1 MRQILRLMTLL
12 ALLVITFTTEAAVGD
27 VWKSGNLWYR
37 IADDNVCEVIA
48 PPSGE
53 QPYTGAINIPGM
65 VNGPSGSF
73 TVARI
78 ADNAFRRSGS
88 GGITS
93 ISFVGSIREIG
104 SNAFAYSYIQSIEFP
119 NSPQLTSIGSE
130 AFGKCCQL
138 KSIKISAMMRAQFPY
153 DAFYG
158 CDSLQSF
165 SVASGNPNYKD
176 IDGVLFSRS
185 KLIRYTTGRT
195 AEKYEFPESCTEI
208 GALAFES
215 ANHLKEII
223 IPDRI
228 TNLGDSCFWECD
240 SVNRIE
246 IGIGIK
252 TIPPYAFFATGE
264 NVSLRIGNNVE
275 EIGPHAFDYCD
286 ISQPVSIPSSVKKIG
301 AFGFYGTNMAEVTL
315 PEGIEIEIAGFR
327 GSGIERL
334 TLPADIKLG
343 DGVFSSCL
351 FLGSLT
357 ISEGVKSIPEA
368 TFATCGSLRKINFP
382 ASVEYIGPRVLLNCP
397 SLQEINVAA
406 GNPNYMTEN
415 GVLFTKNKRSLIAYP
430 QKREASYEVPY
441 GVREI
446 QGGAFYGS
454 SYLERITIPFT
465 VDTIAS
471 QAFFGCEKLQEIKIP
486 ERIKTLTT
494 QVLAGCG
501 NLYKADLPEKLETIG
516 SGAFLGCEIL
526 HDIKLPA
533 GLKTIG
539 NQAFKSALTSYNLV
553 LPESLDSIGN
563 NAFEFSGIG
572 ISTPELII
580 PASVTK
586 WGSYSFLKAGS
597 HKKVTILANCP
608 VPDCAFQLHTGIE
621 EVYIA
626 GSVKKIGRGIFD
638 SYPTYRSIKKITL
651 EEGITEIEGAAFP
664 GLYTDF
670 KLPNSVV
677 KVKDYVCNSPN
688 LKNLELGSGLEE
700 IGYLGHDV
708 TNLSLI
714 VSRAEIPPI
723 VNTEYDMFAPEEVY
737 NKATLYVPEASI
749 DYYKQAPYWSR
760 FLNIKSIEKDLAG
773 VDTPMADNITITV
786 NGNEINVTG
795 YDGNISVTN
804 LAGRTVYNG
813 PATTV
818 AVSESGLYIVRAADK
833 TWKLMVK

>member
-78 ADNAFRRSGS
+78 ADNAFRYGNN
-88 GGITS
+88 ITS

-104 SNAFAYSYIQSIEFP
+104 SNAFAYSKIQSIEFP
-119 NSPQLTSIGSE
+119 NSPQLVSIGKK
-130 AFGKCCQL
+130 AFSDCSSL
-138 KSIKISAMMRAQFPY
+138 KTVKISAMMRAQFPS
-153 DAFYG
+153 DAFND
-158 CDSLQSF
+158 CDSIQSF

-176 IDGVLFSRS
+176 IDGVLYSGS
-185 KLIRYTTGRT
+185 KLIRYTTGRK
-195 AEKYEFPESCTEI
+195 AEKYEFPESCTAI
-208 GALAFES
+208 GAYAFQES
-215 ANHLKEII
+215 KHLTEII
-223 IPDRI
+223 IPDHI
-228 TNLGDSCFWECD
+228 TTLEDHCFWGCD
-240 SVNRIE
+240 SVKE
-246 IGIGIK
+246 IQIGRGVKI
-252 TIPPYAFFATGE
+252 IPSYAFAFTGE
-264 NVSLRIGNNVE
+264 NVRVILGNNVE
-275 EIGPHAFDYCD
+275 EIGSNAFDYCD
-286 ISQPVSIPSSVKKIG
+286 ITQSLSIPSSVKKIG
-301 AFGFYGTNMAEVTL
+301 AFGFYGTNMAEVIL
-315 PEGIEIEIAGFR
+315 PEGIELEFCAFR
-327 GSGIERL
+327 GSGIETL
-334 TLPADIKLG
+334 TLPANVKLG

-351 FLGSLT
+351 FLGQLT

-368 TFATCGSLRKINFP
+368 TFATCGSLRRINFP

-397 SLQEINVAA
+397 NLQEINVAP

-430 QKREASYEVPY
+430 PTKKEVSYEVPY

-454 SYLERITIPFT
+454 SYLEKITMPFT

-471 QAFFGCEKLQEIKIP
+471 QAFFGCKNLQEIKIP
-486 ERIKTLTT
+486 ERIKTLTP

-501 NLYKADLPEKLETIG
+501 NLYKAELPEKLETIG
-516 SGAFLGCEIL
+516 SSAFLGCEIL

-539 NQAFKSALTSYNLV
+539 DQAFKGAFTSYNLV

-563 NAFEFSGIG
+563 NAFEFTGIG

-586 WGSYSFLKAGS
+586 WGIKSFFKGGS
-597 HKKVTILANCP
+597 HKKVSIYANCP
-608 VPDCAFQLHTGIE
+608 VPDCAFQLNTGIE
-621 EVYIA
+621 EVYIS
-626 GSVKKIGRGIFD
+626 GSVKQIGRSIFD
-638 SYPTYRSIKKITL
+638 SFPQFCTLKKVIL
-651 EEGITEIEGAAFP
+651 EEGITEIGGNAFP
-664 GLYTDF
+664 GLYTDY

-677 KVKDYVCNSPN
+677 KVGDYVCNSPN
-688 LKNLELGSGLEE
+688 LKNLELGSSLEE

-708 TNLSLI
+708 TDLSII
-714 VSRAEIPPI
+714 VSRAEIPPV
-723 VNTEYDMFAPEEVY
+723 VNTEYDMFAPTEVY
-737 NKATLYVPEASI
+737 SKATLYIPEASI

-773 VDTPMADNITITV
+773 VDSPVADNLTV
-786 NGNEINVTG
+786 TVSGNEISVNG

-818 AVSESGLYIVRAADK
+818 AVSESGLYIVRAADR

>member
-53 QPYTGAINIPGM
+53 QPYTGAISIPGI
-65 VNGPSGSF
+65 VSGPSGNF

-78 ADNAFRRSGS
+78 ATDAFRSS
-88 GGITS
+88 AITS
-93 ISFVGSIREIG
+93 ISFAGSIREIG
-104 SNAFAYSYIQSIEFP
+104 SNAFAYTHIQSIEFP
-119 NSPQLTSIGSE
+119 NSPQLTSIGKN
-130 AFGKCCQL
+130 AFYSSRL
-138 KSIKISAMMRAQFPY
+138 KTVKISAMMRAEFPS
-153 DAFYG
+153 DAFEG

-176 IDGVLFSRS
+176 IDGVLYSRS
-185 KLIRYTTGRT
+185 KLIRYTTGRK
-195 AEKYEFPESCTEI
+195 AKKYEFPESCTEI
-208 GALAFES
+208 GAYAFEA
-215 ANHLKEII
+215 ANHLTEVI
-223 IPDRI
+223 IPDHI
-228 TNLGDSCFWECD
+228 TALEDRCFYSCD

-246 IGIGIK
+246 IGSGVK
-252 TIPPYAFFATGE
+252 NIPPYAFFATGE
-264 NVSLRIGNNVE
+264 NVSLRIGYNVE

-286 ISQPVSIPSSVKKIG
+286 ISQPVRIPSSVKKIG
-301 AFGFYGTNMAEVTL
+301 AFGFYGTNMDEVTL
-315 PEGIEIEIAGFR
+315 PEGIEIETAGFR

-334 TLPADIKLG
+334 TIPANIKLG

-351 FLGSLT
+351 FLNTLT
-357 ISEGVKSIPEA
+357 ISDGVKNIPEA
-368 TFATCGSLRKINFP
+368 TFAACGSLRKINFP

-397 SLQEINVAA
+397 SLQEINVAP
-406 GNPNYMTEN
+406 GNLNYMTEN

-430 QKREASYEVPY
+430 PTKKEVSYEVPY

-454 SYLERITIPFT
+454 SYLEKISLPFT

-471 QAFFGCEKLQEIKIP
+471 QAFSACENLQEIKIP

-501 NLYKADLPEKLETIG
+501 NLYKVELPEKLETIG
-516 SGAFLGCEIL
+516 SGAFLGCDIL

-539 NQAFKSALTSYNLV
+539 ASAFKGAFTGYNLV

-563 NAFEFSGIG
+563 NAFELSGIG
-572 ISTPELII
+572 ATKELVI

-586 WGSYSFLKAGS
+586 WGGRAFLKGGS
-597 HKKVTILANCP
+597 HKNVTILANCP
-608 VPDCAFQLHTGIE
+608 VPDFAFQLNTGIE

-626 GSVKKIGRGIFD
+626 GSVKKIGFGAFD
-638 SYPTYRSIKKITL
+638 TRPEYASIKKITL
-651 EEGITEIEGAAFP
+651 EEGITEIGIGALP

-723 VNTEYDMFAPEEVY
+723 VNTEYDMFAPNEVY

-773 VDTPMADNITITV
+773 VDSPMADNITVTV

>member
-78 ADNAFRRSGS
+78 ADNAFRYGNN
-88 GGITS
+88 ITS

-104 SNAFAYSYIQSIEFP
+104 SNAFAYTHIQSIEFP
-119 NSPQLTSIGSE
+119 NSPQLTSIGKN
-130 AFGKCCQL
+130 AFYSSRL
-138 KSIKISAMMRAQFPY
+138 KTVKISAMMRAKFPS
-153 DAFYG
+153 DAFYR

-176 IDGVLFSRS
+176 IDGVLYSGS
-185 KLIRYTTGRT
+185 KLIRYTPGRK

-208 GALAFES
+208 GEYAFES
-215 ANHLKEII
+215 ANNLTEII
-223 IPDRI
+223 IPDHI
-228 TNLGDSCFWECD
+228 TTLEDCCFFSCEN
-240 SVNRIE
+240 VNKIQ
-246 IGIGIK
+246 IGRGVKI
-252 TIPPYAFFATGE
+252 IPPYAFMGSGE
-264 NVSLRIGNNVE
+264 NVSLQIGDNVE

-315 PEGIEIEIAGFR
+315 PEGIEIGFGGFR
-327 GSGIERL
+327 GAGIERL

-351 FLGSLT
+351 FLSTLT

-368 TFATCGSLRKINFP
+368 TFATCGSLRRINFP

-397 SLQEINVAA
+397 NLQEINVAP

-430 QKREASYEVPY
+430 VQKREASYEVPY

-454 SYLERITIPFT
+454 SYLEKITIPFT

-501 NLYKADLPEKLETIG
+501 NLYKAELPEKLETIG
-516 SGAFLGCEIL
+516 SGAFLGCDIL

-539 NQAFKSALTSYNLV
+539 NQAFKGAFTGYNLV

-563 NAFEFSGIG
+563 NAFEFTGIG

-608 VPDCAFQLHTGIE
+608 VPDFAFQLNTGIE

-626 GSVKKIGRGIFD
+626 GSVKKIGRSIFD
-638 SYPTYRSIKKITL
+638 SYPNLCTIKKITL
-651 EEGITEIEGAAFP
+651 EEGITEIGQNAFP
-664 GLYTDF
+664 GLYTDY

-677 KVKDYVCNSPN
+677 KVGDYVCNSPN

-714 VSRAEIPPI
+714 VSRSEIPPI

-773 VDTPMADNITITV
+773 VDTPMADNLTVTV

>member
-1 MRQILRLMTLL
+1 MTLL
-12 ALLVITFTTEAAVGD
+12 TLLVMTFTTEAAVGD

-78 ADNAFRRSGS
+78 ADDAFRTNDIN

-104 SNAFAYSYIQSIEFP
+104 KNAFAYTKIQSIEFP
-119 NSPQLTSIGSE
+119 NSPQLTSIGKR
-130 AFGKCCQL
+130 AFFACSRL
-138 KSIKISAMMRAQFPY
+138 KTVKISAMMRAKFPS
-153 DAFYG
+153 DAFYR

-176 IDGVLFSRS
+176 IDGVLYSGS
-185 KLIRYTTGRT
+185 KLIRYTPGRK

-208 GALAFES
+208 GEYAFES
-215 ANHLKEII
+215 ANNLTEII
-223 IPDRI
+223 IPDHI
-228 TNLGDSCFWECD
+228 TTLEDRCFFSCEN
-240 SVNRIE
+240 VNKIQ
-246 IGIGIK
+246 IGRGVKI
-252 TIPPYAFFATGE
+252 IPPYAFMGSGE
-264 NVSLRIGNNVE
+264 NVSLQIGDNVE
-275 EIGPHAFDYCD
+275 EIGNNAFDYCD
-286 ISQPVSIPSSVKKIG
+286 IVQPVTIPSSVKKIG
-301 AFGFYGTNMAEVTL
+301 ALAFYGTNMDEVTL
-315 PEGIEIEIAGFR
+315 PEGIEIGFGGFR
-327 GSGIERL
+327 GAGIERL

-351 FLGSLT
+351 FLSTLT
-357 ISEGVKSIPEA
+357 ISEGVKSLPEA
-368 TFATCGSLRKINFP
+368 TFAVCGSLRKINFP
-382 ASVEYIGPRVLLNCP
+382 ASVEYIGPRVLINCP
-397 SLQEINVAA
+397 SLQEINVAP

-430 QKREASYEVPY
+430 VQKREASYEVPY

-454 SYLERITIPFT
+454 SYLEKITIPFT

-501 NLYKADLPEKLETIG
+501 NLYKAELPEKLETIG
-516 SGAFLGCEIL
+516 SGAFLGCDIL

-539 NQAFKSALTSYNLV
+539 NQAFKGAFTGYNLV

-563 NAFEFSGIG
+563 NAFEFTGIG

-608 VPDCAFQLHTGIE
+608 VPDFAFQLNTGIE

-626 GSVKKIGRGIFD
+626 GSVKKIGRSIFD
-638 SYPTYRSIKKITL
+638 SYPNLCTIKKITL
-651 EEGITEIEGAAFP
+651 EEGITEIGQNAFP
-664 GLYTDF
+664 GLYTDY

-677 KVKDYVCNSPN
+677 KVGDYVCNSPN

-700 IGYLGHDV
+700 IGYLGHAV

-714 VSRAEIPPI
+714 VSRAEIPP
-723 VNTEYDMFAPEEVY
+723 VVKTSHDGMFVPEEVY

-773 VDTPMADNITITV
+773 VDTPMADNLTVTV

-804 LAGRTVYNG
+804 LSGRTVYNG

>member
-1 MRQILRLMTLL
+1 MTLL
-12 ALLVITFTTEAAVGD
+12 ALLAITFTTEAAVGD

-78 ADNAFRRSGS
+78 ADDAFRTNDTNGR
-88 GGITS
+88 ITS

-104 SNAFAYSYIQSIEFP
+104 KNAFAYTKIQSIEFP
-119 NSPQLTSIGSE
+119 NSPQLTSIGKH
-130 AFGKCCQL
+130 AFYACSRL
-138 KSIKISAMMRAQFPY
+138 KTVKISAMMRAELPP
-153 DAFYG
+153 DAFNR
-158 CDSLQSF
+158 CDSLQTF

-185 KLIRYTTGRT
+185 KLIRYPIGRKS
-195 AEKYEFPESCTEI
+195 EKYEFPESCTEI
-208 GALAFES
+208 GEYAFES
-215 ANHLKEII
+215 ANNLTEII
-223 IPDRI
+223 IPDHI
-228 TNLGDSCFWECD
+228 TTLEDRCFFSCEN
-240 SVNRIE
+240 VNKIQ
-246 IGIGIK
+246 IGRGVKI
-252 TIPPYAFFATGE
+252 IPPYAFMGSGE
-264 NVSLRIGNNVE
+264 NVSLQIGDNVE
-275 EIGPHAFDYCD
+275 EIGNNAFDLCD
-286 ISQPVSIPSSVKKIG
+286 LAGTVIIPSSVKKIG
-301 AFGFYGTNMAEVTL
+301 ALAFYGTNMNEVTL
-315 PEGIEIEIAGFR
+315 PEGIEIGFGGFR
-327 GSGIERL
+327 GAGIERL

-351 FLGSLT
+351 FLSTLR
-357 ISEGVKSIPEA
+357 ISEGVKSLPEA
-368 TFATCGSLRKINFP
+368 TFAVCGSLRKINFP
-382 ASVEYIGPRVLLNCP
+382 ASVEYIGPRVLINCP
-397 SLQEINVAA
+397 SLQEINVAP

-430 QKREASYEVPY
+430 VQKREASYEVPY

-454 SYLERITIPFT
+454 SYLEKITIPFT

-501 NLYKADLPEKLETIG
+501 NLYKAELPEKLETIG
-516 SGAFLGCEIL
+516 SGAFLGCDIL

-539 NQAFKSALTSYNLV
+539 NQAFKGAFTGYNLV

-563 NAFEFSGIG
+563 NAFEFTGIG

-608 VPDCAFQLHTGIE
+608 VPDFAFQLNTGIE

-626 GSVKKIGRGIFD
+626 GSVKKIGRSIFD
-638 SYPTYRSIKKITL
+638 SYPNLCTIKKITL
-651 EEGITEIEGAAFP
+651 EEGITEIGQNAFP
-664 GLYTDF
+664 GLYTDY

-677 KVKDYVCNSPN
+677 KVGDYVCNSPN

-700 IGYLGHDV
+700 IGYLGHAV

-714 VSRAEIPPI
+714 VSRAEIPP
-723 VNTEYDMFAPEEVY
+723 VVKTSHDGMFVPEEVY

-773 VDTPMADNITITV
+773 VDTPMADNITVTV

-804 LAGRTVYNG
+804 LSGRTVYNG